1 MSVALQ
7 VVLLVVGIVA
17 VLALIAVPIVLGYR
31 RKYRAAAQAA
41 AADLQTE
48 GVLRAFEKGVYR
60 GASAPGFPAVKN
72 NGRIALTRRRV
83 VFVTLTGT
91 TIDIPLAAITGLRA
105 SKVFQGSVAGGW
117 THLVIRTATG
127 EIGFFVKDLAAWM
140 LDLTTAAGVA
150 PDQP

>member
-1 MSVALQ
+1 MSVA
-7 VVLLVVGIVA
+7 VHVILLVVGIVA
-17 VLALIAVPIVLGYR
+17 VLALVAVPILLAYR
-31 RKYRAAAQAA
+31 RKYRAATQRAF
-41 AADLQTE
+41 ADLQAE
-48 GVLRAFEKGVYR
+48 GVLRAVEKGVYR

-105 SKVFQGSVAGGW
+105 AKVFQGSVAGGS

-127 EIGFFVKDLAAWM
+127 EIAFFVKDLAAW
-140 LDLTTAAGVA
+140 LQDLTTAAGVA

>member
-7 VVLLVVGIVA
+7 VVLLIVGIVA

-31 RKYRAAAQAA
+31 RKYRAAAQRATA
-41 AADLQTE
+41 ELEAE

-91 TIDIPLAAITGLRA
+91 TIDIPLASITGLRA

-127 EIGFFVKDLAAWM
+127 EIGFFVEDLQAW
-140 LDLTTAAGVA
+140 LQNLTAAAGVA
-150 PDQP
+150 PDQS

>member
-1 MSVALQ
+1 MSVAVQ
-7 VVLLVVGIVA
+7 VAVLVGASVA
-17 VLALIAVPIVLGYR
+17 VLALIAVPIVLVYR
-31 RKYRAAAQAA
+31 RKYRAAAQRAA
-41 AADLQTE
+41 AEVEVE

-60 GASAPGFPAVKN
+60 GASAPGYPAVKN
-72 NGRIALTRRRV
+72 NGQIALTRRRV

-91 TIDIPLAAITGLRA
+91 TIDIPLASITGLRA

-127 EIGFFVKDLAAWM
+127 EIGFFVKDLPAWM
-140 LDLTTAAGVA
+140 RDLTTAAGVA

>member
-7 VVLLVVGIVA
+7 VVLLVAGIVA

-31 RKYRAAAQAA
+31 RKYRAAAQRAA
-41 AADLQTE
+41 ANIEAE

-60 GASAPGFPAVKN
+60 GASAPGYPAVKN
-72 NGRIALTRRRV
+72 TGRIALTRRRL

-91 TIDIPLAAITGLRA
+91 TIEIPLASITDLRT

-117 THLVIRTATG
+117 THLVVRTSAG
-127 EIGFFVKDLAAWM
+127 EVGFFVEDLPAWM
-140 LDLTTAAGVA
+140 QDLTTAAGVA